1 MQVLWRAELALDSIQ
16 LPYWVSSFRST
27 PGELLFISICCYLA
41 AFIFLP
47 AKRWTESDVGGGAY
61 PHACME
67 SELAELERKRRR
79 FFQETSPRPVFCLET
94 ACWLMEASWQV
105 GLAHSP
111 ITCIQILLRP
121 SLTVLL
127 PRHHQAYYD
136 PAGQLHKMD
145 TEAYSGRMALENL
158 GLEMEAHISDVDTDT
173 HVVLARGKG
182 SRLVLSFRGTLSSKN
197 MMTDLK
203 MAQQPLPPLSGKK
216 KLSRVGS
223 ANPV

>member
-105 GLAHSP
+105 GHVMDYSCIHSS
-111 ITCIQILLRP
+111 C
-121 SLTVLL
+121 
-127 PRHHQAYYD
+127 
-136 PAGQLHKMD
+136 
-145 TEAYSGRMALENL
+145 
-158 GLEMEAHISDVDTDT
+158 
-173 HVVLARGKG
+173 
-182 SRLVLSFRGTLSSKN
+182 
-197 MMTDLK
+197 
-203 MAQQPLPPLSGKK
+203 
-216 KLSRVGS
+216 
-223 ANPV
+223 